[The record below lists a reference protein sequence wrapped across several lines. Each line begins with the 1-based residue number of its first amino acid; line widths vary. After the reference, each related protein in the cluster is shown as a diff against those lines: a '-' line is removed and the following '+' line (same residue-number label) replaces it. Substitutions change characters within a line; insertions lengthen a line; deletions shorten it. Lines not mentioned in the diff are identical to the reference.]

1 MRRPLT
7 RRERRLSA
15 SIVLALLL
23 WAIWYVLIG
32 SWFVGPLLELQGE
45 AEALR
50 EQQQHYAGLLA
61 QIPGLQAEL
70 QRARQDPV
78 SRGSLLKGDD
88 PSAVAAD
95 LMQHAVEV
103 VKAQSRIGAGC
114 EVTQR
119 MPVVPEPAAGESW
132 RQVKVSLTLECGT
145 EPLARVLHAFEYGQ
159 PYLFVDNISVRRAMN
174 APPHG
179 GAGRLQVSVLLR
191 GYLQGSTVQTSTV
204 QASTMQDP
212 RS

>member
-15 SIVLALLL
+15 LIVLALLL
-23 WAIWYVLIG
+23 WAIWYLLID
-32 SWFVGPLLELQGE
+32 SWFVGPLLALNDE
-45 AEALR
+45 AQSLR

-61 QIPGLQAEL
+61 QIPGLQSEL

-78 SRGSLLKGDD
+78 SRSSLFKGDD

-103 VKAQSRIGAGC
+103 VKAQSRSGAGC

-119 MPVVPEPAAGESW
+119 MPIVPEPVPGESW
-132 RQVKVSLTLECGT
+132 RPVKVSLTLECGT

-159 PYLFVDNISVRRAMN
+159 PYLFVDNISVRRATN
-174 APPHG
+174 APLHG
-179 GAGRLQVSVLLR
+179 PAGRLQVSLLLR
-191 GYLQGSTVQTSTV
+191 GYLQGSAAQTSTA
-204 QASTMQDP
+204 QTSNAQEP
-212 RS
+212 RT

>member
-15 SIVLALLL
+15 LIVLALLL
-23 WAIWYVLIG
+23 WAIWYVLID
-32 SWFVGPLLELQGE
+32 SWFVGPLLELHSE

-119 MPVVPEPAAGESW
+119 MPIVPEPAAGESW

-179 GAGRLQVSVLLR
+179 GAGRLQVSLLLR
-191 GYLQGSTVQTSTV
+191 GYLQGNIAQPSTAS
-204 QASTMQDP
+204 ASTIMEP

>member
-15 SIVLALLL
+15 LVVLALLL
-23 WAIWYVLIG
+23 WTIWYVLID
-32 SWFVGPLLELQGE
+32 SWFVGPLLALNDE
-45 AEALR
+45 ARSLR

-61 QIPGLQAEL
+61 QIPVLQAEL

-78 SRGSLLKGDD
+78 SRGSLFKGDD

-95 LMQHAVEV
+95 LMQHAVEL
-103 VKAQSRIGAGC
+103 VKAQSRSGAGC

-119 MPVVPEPAAGESW
+119 MPIVPEPAAGESW

-159 PYLFVDNISVRRAMN
+159 PYLFVDNISVRRATN

-179 GAGRLQVSVLLR
+179 GAGRLQVSLLLR
-191 GYLQGSTVQTSTV
+191 GYLQGSTVQTST
-204 QASTMQDP
+204 MQDP